1 LGEAGLNGSI
11 LIAMLMAASA
21 PTPYARADDFAQSML
36 AIHNRERAQVGVPPL
51 VWDSRLAAEA
61 ASYVPELVDL
71 GDLEH
76 SDEAMNGETGEN
88 LAMGT
93 QGDYSAEDLAEY
105 WVEERE
111 SFVPG
116 IFPDVSR
123 TGDWSEVGHY
133 TAMIWRGTTR
143 VGCAAGTGGG
153 ELYLVCRYAPVGNV
167 DSRRV
172 F

>member
-1 LGEAGLNGSI
+1 MYASI
-11 LIAMLMAASA
+11 MVAALLSSST
-21 PTPYARADDFAQSML
+21 PTPYARGDRLAESLL
-36 AIHNRERAQVGVPPL
+36 AIHNRERAEVGVPPL

-93 QGDYSAEDLAEY
+93 DGAYSPEELAEL

-111 SFVPG
+111 MFVPG
-116 IFPDVSR
+116 VFPNVSR

-133 TAMIWRGTTR
+133 TAMVWRDTR
-143 VGCAAGTGGG
+143 SVGCAIGAGGG
-153 ELYLVCRYAPVGNV
+153 DLYLICRYAPAGNM

-172 F
+172 Y